1 MKVWCPYLLYHLGC
15 FGRKKYVQKEWRN
28 DKTPTW
34 DISQKGLKRSTSS
47 SSVHENDKF
56 RTNNREV
63 WRIVSFVSSFG
74 SFTADVIW
82 GSPSSSDCSKA
93 FSTTSTFL
101 DIRCFYA
108 PSLVGS
114 WRGRIFR
121 SLIPSSVIIGRNLS
135 SKRLYLGNL
144 ILVESIKVRS
154 NHLWEANASRWVL
167 YPTKPK
173 RREVLSGLEETWTSV
188 RVPTGPFF
196 CSKCPHNAAGVT

>member
-1 MKVWCPYLLYHLGC
+1 MKVWCPYLFYHLGC

-144 ILVESIKVRS
+144 DANPRRVDKSSIKPSLGGQCLKVGLVSNKTKTSRGPIWLGRNLNICESAYRS
-154 NHLWEANASRWVL
+154 LFLFKMS
-167 YPTKPK
+167 P
-173 RREVLSGLEETWTSV
+173 
-188 RVPTGPFF
+188 
-196 CSKCPHNAAGVT
+196 